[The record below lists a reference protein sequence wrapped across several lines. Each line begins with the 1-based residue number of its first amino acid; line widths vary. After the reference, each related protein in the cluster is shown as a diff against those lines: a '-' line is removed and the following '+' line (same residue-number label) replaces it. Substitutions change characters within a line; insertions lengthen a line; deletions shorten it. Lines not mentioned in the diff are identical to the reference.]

1 MRRGAERQLTLRRA
15 LASTVT
21 GPRGWSP
28 GRRRWTYSR
37 GIPERIGNA
46 ATVVTALVALAALI
60 VSIWASRR
68 VARKREFELLL
79 ERVDQEAAKRE
90 ADTRALTER
99 IDREAAKREER
110 FEREVAKREE
120 RFEREAAKRE
130 EAIRDVLD
138 RSDRKFEALQRRS
151 DELYRQSAEITS
163 RVAHTEAVLEAAPE
177 SDPATGQSDA
187 VAAQDVPGDRPSE

>member
-1 MRRGAERQLTLRRA
+1 M
-15 LASTVT
+15 
-21 GPRGWSP
+21 
-28 GRRRWTYSR
+28 
-37 GIPERIGNA
+37 PEWIGNA

-79 ERVDQEAAKRE
+79 VRIDQEADKRE

-99 IDREAAKREER
+99 IGQEAAKRDERFDREAAKRDER
-110 FEREVAKREE
+110 FDREAAKRDERFDREAAKRDE

-130 EAIRDVLD
+130 EAIRDALD

-151 DELYRQSAEITS
+151 DELYRQWAEITS

-177 SDPATGQSDA
+177 ADPATGQSDA

>member
-1 MRRGAERQLTLRRA
+1 M
-15 LASTVT
+15 
-21 GPRGWSP
+21 
-28 GRRRWTYSR
+28 
-37 GIPERIGNA
+37 PEWIGNA

-79 ERVDQEAAKRE
+79 VRIDNEAAKREAKTDALTERIDREAAKRE
-90 ADTRALTER
+90 ADTRAFTER

-177 SDPATGQSDA
+177 ADPATGHSDA

>member
-1 MRRGAERQLTLRRA
+1 M
-15 LASTVT
+15 
-21 GPRGWSP
+21 
-28 GRRRWTYSR
+28 
-37 GIPERIGNA
+37 PEWIGSA
-46 ATVVTALVALAALI
+46 ATVAATLVALAALI

-79 ERVDQEAAKRE
+79 ARIDQEAAKRE

-110 FEREVAKREE
+110 FEREVAKREERFEREAAKREE

-177 SDPATGQSDA
+177 ADTATGQSDA
-187 VAAQDVPGDRPSE
+187 VAAQDVLGDRPSE

>member
-1 MRRGAERQLTLRRA
+1 M
-15 LASTVT
+15 
-21 GPRGWSP
+21 
-28 GRRRWTYSR
+28 
-37 GIPERIGNA
+37 PEWIGNA

-79 ERVDQEAAKRE
+79 VRIDNEAAKREAKTDALTERIDREAAKRE
-90 ADTRALTER
+90 ADTRAFTER

-177 SDPATGQSDA
+177 ADPATGQSDA